1 VFLIDK
7 KHFNNPVNLSLVSGI
22 YVPDTPSKK
31 HNRFYIRFII
41 GEKNDIYWFYN
52 TKEERDFVYN
62 NYILPKFVKL
72 IDED

>member
-52 TKEERDFVYN
+52 SKEERDFVYN